1 MSNPFDDASST
12 NACDHL
18 RPVVASETK
27 RARRFFVRTAASS
40 FFSGLCRVEAVN
52 FLMRCV
58 YCSERAGFLR
68 RVCTPCGKVVAI
80 VDRAGGE
87 VGLAGLVDIFVAE
100 GLSRERVDVVL
111 DAQVGDAPTIRDRL
125 TSNMTNV
132 LMRNLG
138 MPGRQSPEDV
148 MKVRTAM
155 RSGGG
160 AGTWVGGE
168 DPPDH
173 H

>member
-1 MSNPFDDASST
+1 
-12 NACDHL
+12 
-18 RPVVASETK
+18 
-27 RARRFFVRTAASS
+27 
-40 FFSGLCRVEAVN
+40 
-52 FLMRCV
+52 
-58 YCSERAGFLR
+58 
-68 RVCTPCGKVVAI
+68 
-80 VDRAGGE
+80 
-87 VGLAGLVDIFVAE
+87 
-100 GLSRERVDVVL
+100 
-111 DAQVGDAPTIRDRL
+111 
-125 TSNMTNV
+125 MTNV